1 MAKDILDAVY
11 GCLIAGAIGDSM
23 GAPVEGWYYRE
34 IKEKYGKVDRFMP
47 FKTGYSDGSPGTI
60 TDDTVLKHYLC
71 LTIIRRGGRIL
82 PEDFART
89 WVELVNAD
97 RLWVNERLTQIKLKQ
112 GMNPWDAGQG
122 NIPAGCASM
131 AIAPVGIINAG
142 NPEQAYQDGMAIA
155 SVNQFGSNRDAAAS
169 LAAATAAAFVPG
181 ASVDSVI
188 DAALKY
194 SSWFMRRAYELT
206 LDLAEGCSSVDE
218 FAERFY
224 DRLLDWSW
232 PQEKWNK
239 EHFFSGNSHEF
250 VPASLAILRLCRGDV
265 NRCIVEG
272 ASFGRDC
279 DTIANVVGG
288 IAGALQGAAS
298 IKQDWIQTCEKANAE
313 FFEEVEGDA
322 GANFYKTAVRMVE
335 ALKNEQRRAGERADQ
350 LARILGLSG
359 ST

>member
-71 LTIIRRGGRIL
+71 LTILRRGGRIL
-82 PEDFART
+82 PEDFAQT
-89 WVELVNAD
+89 WVELMNAD

-142 NPEQAYQDGMAIA
+142 NPEQAYEDGMAIA
-155 SVNQFGSNRDAAAS
+155 SVNQFGSNRDAAA
-169 LAAATAAAFVPG
+169 TFVPG
-181 ASVDSVI
+181 AGVDSVI
-188 DAALKY
+188 EAALKC
-194 SSWFMRRAYELT
+194 SSWIMRRAYELT
-206 LDLAEGCSSVDE
+206 FDLAEGCGSVDE
-218 FAERFY
+218 FAEKFY
-224 DRLLDWSW
+224 DRLLDRSW
-232 PQEKWNK
+232 PQANWKK
-239 EHFFSGNSHEF
+239 ERYFSGNSHEF

-272 ASFGRDC
+272 ASFGWDC
-279 DTIANVVGG
+279 DTIANVAGG
-288 IAGALQGAAS
+288 IAGAMQGAAS
-298 IKQDWIQTCEKANAE
+298 IRQEWIRTCETANAE
-313 FFEEVEGDA
+313 FFREAEGDPE
-322 GANFYKTAVRMVE
+322 ANFYRTAVRMVE

-359 ST
+359 SN